1 MLRIYGI
8 DIDGSVR
15 AADIAEMTEQ
25 EKIDLVEKHKDNGEV
40 YTLEGWFN
48 YLNADKIDIKNKY
61 WIPLNY

>member
-8 DIDGSVR
+8 DIDTIPEGKHVN
-15 AADIAEMTEQ
+15 ELTEK
-25 EKIDLVEKHKDNGEV
+25 EKIDLVEQNKDNGEV

-48 YLNADKIDIKNKY
+48 YLNADQIDTENKY

>member
-1 MLRIYGI
+1 
-8 DIDGSVR
+8 
-15 AADIAEMTEQ
+15 MTEQ

-48 YLNADKIDIKNKY
+48 YLNADQIDTENKY